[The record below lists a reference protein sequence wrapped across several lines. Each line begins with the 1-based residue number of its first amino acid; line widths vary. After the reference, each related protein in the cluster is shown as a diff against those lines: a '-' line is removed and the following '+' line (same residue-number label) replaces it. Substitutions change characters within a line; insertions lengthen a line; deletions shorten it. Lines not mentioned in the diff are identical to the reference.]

1 MGGTNQPK
9 LEVYDWVCHIIINIF
24 VMFILCHT
32 NIWLGIPWPLFP
44 VPSAIWAG
52 RRPVERAETNA
63 LTSPK
68 YYFVPFKYVDHLSYH
83 LFLPKRCPHSN
94 GKNIDT
100 IFPDSF
106 LDAFGLIFPARPL
119 GVPGKDHPFLRWRA
133 FFTSAST
140 DSVLSSNFVSLA
152 LNSSCVGRMF
162 WCGKAGKF

>member
-32 NIWLGIPWPLFP
+32 YIWLGIPWPLFP

-94 GKNIDT
+94 GKKHRHHLPRF
-100 IFPDSF
+100 IFGCFWVD
-106 LDAFGLIFPARPL
+106 
-119 GVPGKDHPFLRWRA
+119 
-133 FFTSAST
+133 
-140 DSVLSSNFVSLA
+140 LSSKAPGCSQKRPPVPSVARLLHLCLYGLGAFVQLRE
-152 LNSSCVGRMF
+152 LGLELVLCWEDVLM
-162 WCGKAGKF
+162 W